1 METKFTTPQQDNL
14 TIHNTSMIA
23 MLLRWVPTLSPSL
36 RSWLV
41 SNVFELCTL
50 AIHNRQLCC
59 SVGILRVVVD
69 VLSVSQRMEEY
80 IGSRVEGLIFF
91 EVFLLV
97 NTCWLEW
104 SCPLVRCQ
112 SVYNLWIMAL
122 NCGTLLG
129 R

>member
-80 IGSRVEGLIFF
+80 IGSRVEGLIFLKF
-91 EVFLLV
+91 FFVSKHLL
-97 NTCWLEW
+97 
-104 SCPLVRCQ
+104 
-112 SVYNLWIMAL
+112 A
-122 NCGTLLG
+122 
-129 R
+129 